1 MIVDTIAKISLE
13 ALCKVFV
20 PNESYRIFVYDGY
33 LCITFQNNSIDYS
46 LIHRCVCPSGF
57 RKIGTTGSD
66 ECEDIDECF
75 HNPDICGEGGEC
87 RNIQGKKNTIILLFS
102 IFYD

>member
-1 MIVDTIAKISLE
+1 M
-13 ALCKVFV
+13 KVTEF
-20 PNESYRIFVYDGY
+20 YRYTA

-87 RNIQGKKNTIILLFS
+87 RNIQGKLKTLILLFF
-102 IFYD
+102 IFVKFYNNETF